1 MTDAVLPDGTRAGA
15 GEGRAVRAFLG
26 RRRQRSRGSGAQD
39 STGGTDKRRE
49 RRILPPAA
57 PGGGGGR
64 LRRPGAGAGEGRAAL
79 QWLVLGAGAGSTATE
94 ICASRLLAP
103 YFGAS
108 TVVWANVIGLVLAA
122 LSLGYWLGG
131 RLADRHP
138 HPHVLGRVVV
148 AAGVL
153 VAVVPFAAQPLL
165 DLTVRG
171 LDNVSAGAVVGSF
184 LGSLVLFAPPV
195 VLLGMAAPF
204 AIRLAV
210 SDVSGAGGVA
220 GRLYALS
227 TVGSIVGVF
236 VPALVS
242 IELLGTQRTL
252 VGTAA
257 VVALGGALL
266 LPRPWLLAPVVLA
279 AVLAVP
285 AGVVRPV
292 AGLLYEKQSQY
303 QFIQVVQK
311 GPQRVLY
318 LNEGIVE
325 HSVWRPHTVL
335 TGDEWDMFLTVPPLL
350 GRPVGNVLL
359 LGNAGGT
366 TARALA
372 RFYPTARMDGVE
384 IDPAVT
390 EAARRYLGLGRIP
403 RLHVVTAD
411 ARPFLQRTPARFD
424 AILIDAYRQPYVP
437 FYLATRQFF
446 RLVRSR
452 LRPGGIVA
460 LNVATVP
467 GDHRL
472 ARDIAGTLRT
482 VFPQVLTWQ
491 ALKLNQLVLGFDRP
505 VSRRRLQ
512 AAVARTPLRIRVLTR
527 LLAAHAQ
534 AAAPSSDPWTDDR
547 APVEWVTDRMILEY
561 AARGASLHEQLLPT
575 AP

>member
-1 MTDAVLPDGTRAGA
+1 MSQT
-15 GEGRAVRAFLG
+15 
-26 RRRQRSRGSGAQD
+26 
-39 STGGTDKRRE
+39 
-49 RRILPPAA
+49 PA
-57 PGGGGGR
+57 R
-64 LRRPGAGAGEGRAAL
+64 L
-79 QWLVLGAGAGSTATE
+79 QWLVLAAGAGSTSTE

-122 LSLGYWLGG
+122 LSIGYWLGG
-131 RLADRHP
+131 RIADRRPQP
-138 HPHVLGRVVV
+138 HALGAIVV
-148 AAGVL
+148 AGGAL
-153 VAVVPFAAQPLL
+153 IAVVPFAAQPFL

-171 LDNVSAGAVVGSF
+171 LNNVSAGAVVGSF

-210 SDVSGAGGVA
+210 ADVAVAGTVA

-236 VPALVS
+236 VPAIVT
-242 IELLGTQRTL
+242 IEAFGTQRTL
-252 VGTAA
+252 VGTAV
-257 VVALGGALL
+257 VVALGGSVLL
-266 LPRPWLLAPVVLA
+266 RRRWILAPVALA
-279 AVLAVP
+279 AALAVP
-285 AGVVRPV
+285 AGVVKPV
-292 AGLLYEKQSQY
+292 AGLLYEKDSQY
-303 QFIQVVQK
+303 QFVQVVQK
-311 GPQRVLY
+311 GSVRDLY
-318 LNEGIVE
+318 LNEGIAV
-325 HSVWRPHTVL
+325 HSEWRTHTVL

-350 GRPVGNVLL
+350 GRTVRSVAI

-366 TARALA
+366 TARAYGV
-372 RFYPTARMDGVE
+372 FYPSARIDGVE
-384 IDPAVT
+384 LDPTVT
-390 EAARRYLGLGRIP
+390 AAARRYMGLGRIK

-411 ARPFLQRTPARFD
+411 ARPFLERTHERFD
-424 AILIDAYRQPYVP
+424 LILVDAYRQPYVP
-437 FYLATRQFF
+437 FYLATQEFF

-460 LNVATVP
+460 LNVATVS

-472 ARDIAGTLRT
+472 ADGIAGTLRT

-505 VSRRRLQ
+505 ISPARLRE
-512 AAVARTPLRIRVLTR
+512 AVGRTSERIRVLTR
-527 LLAAHAQ
+527 LLAGHAR
-534 AAAPSSDPWTDDR
+534 AAAPSAEPWTDDR

-561 AARGASLHEQLLPT
+561 AAHGGKVHERLLPT

>member
-1 MTDAVLPDGTRAGA
+1 VTR
-15 GEGRAVRAFLG
+15 
-26 RRRQRSRGSGAQD
+26 
-39 STGGTDKRRE
+39 
-49 RRILPPAA
+49 
-57 PGGGGGR
+57 
-64 LRRPGAGAGEGRAAL
+64 L
-79 QWLVLGAGAGSTATE
+79 QALVLAAGAGSTSTE

-131 RLADRHP
+131 RIADRRP
-138 HPHVLGRVVV
+138 QPHVLGGIVV
-148 AAGVL
+148 AAGAL
-153 VAVVPFAAQPLL
+153 VAVVPFAAKPLL

-171 LDNVSAGAVVGSF
+171 LDNVSTGAIVGSF
-184 LGSLVLFAPPV
+184 LGSLVLFAPAV

-210 SDVSGAGGVA
+210 SDVAVAGTVA

-236 VPALVS
+236 VPAIVT
-242 IELLGTQRTL
+242 IELFGTQRTL

-257 VVALGGALL
+257 VVALGGSLL
-266 LPRPWLLAPVVLA
+266 LRRRWVVAPVALA
-279 AVLAVP
+279 GVLAVP
-285 AGVVRPV
+285 AGIVKPV

-303 QFIQVVQK
+303 QFVQVVQK
-311 GPQRVLY
+311 GSVRDLY
-318 LNEGIVE
+318 LNEGIAV
-325 HSVWRPHTVL
+325 HSEWRPRTVL

-350 GRPVGNVLL
+350 GRTVRNVAI
-359 LGNAGGT
+359 LGSAGGT
-366 TARALA
+366 TARAYGV
-372 RFYPTARMDGVE
+372 FYPSARTDGVE
-384 IDPAVT
+384 LDPDVT
-390 EAARRYLGLGRIP
+390 AAARRYMSLGRIA
-403 RLHVVTAD
+403 RLHVITAD
-411 ARPFLQRTPARFD
+411 ARPFLRRTRARFD
-424 AILIDAYRQPYVP
+424 AILVDAYRQPYVP
-437 FYLATRQFF
+437 FYLATQEFF

-472 ARDIAGTLRT
+472 ASDVAGTLRT

-491 ALKLNQLVLGFDRP
+491 ALKLNQLVLGFTRP
-505 VSRRRLQ
+505 VSLAQRR
-512 AAVARTPLRIRVLTR
+512 AAVTRTPARIRVLTR
-527 LLAAHAQ
+527 LLAEHARV
-534 AAAPSSDPWTDDR
+534 AAPSTDPWTDDR

-561 AARGASLHEQLLPT
+561 AARGGNLNEQLLPT